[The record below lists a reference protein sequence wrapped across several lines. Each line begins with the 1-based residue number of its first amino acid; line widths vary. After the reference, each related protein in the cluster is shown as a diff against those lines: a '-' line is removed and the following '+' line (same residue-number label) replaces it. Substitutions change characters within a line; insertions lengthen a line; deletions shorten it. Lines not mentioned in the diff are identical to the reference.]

1 MNIAKFLTAP
11 FLKTIS
17 KRLFLHL
24 SIYVFIH
31 LLACLRF
38 PLDEMT
44 GDFAM
49 KSRRNYF
56 ATKSQAETRF
66 SFHMNTLTRLLKTL
80 SKIRLLLIK
89 IKLRIKINELWV
101 FVFLGPRSSAP
112 HVGPRP
118 RGRPVP

>member
-1 MNIAKFLTAP
+1 MFSCEYCEILNSTFFEDHQQTAVCA
-11 FLKTIS
+11 F
-17 KRLFLHL
+17 
-24 SIYVFIH
+24 IYVFIH
-31 LLACLRF
+31 LLTCLRF

-49 KSRRNYF
+49 ISRRNYF
-56 ATKSQAETRF
+56 ATKLQAETKF

-101 FVFLGPRSSAP
+101 FVFLGPR
-112 HVGPRP
+112 P
-118 RGRPVP
+118 RGPPVP

>member
-24 SIYVFIH
+24 SVYVFIH

-49 KSRRNYF
+49 KSRQNYF
-56 ATKSQAETRF
+56 ATKLQAE
-66 SFHMNTLTRLLKTL
+66 LDL
-80 SKIRLLLIK
+80 
-89 IKLRIKINELWV
+89 V
-101 FVFLGPRSSAP
+101 FT
-112 HVGPRP
+112 
-118 RGRPVP
+118 